1 MHRSKGKAMKSIN
14 AEIKKTIKKDKM
26 IWKFSLYGFLK
37 NLRFFEPYLV
47 IFLLSLEMNLFS
59 IGLLYSVREAVTYIF
74 EVPSGI
80 IADTYGKK
88 KELMA
93 CFIFYIISFGL
104 FFAGRSFAAL
114 TAAMVFF
121 GLGEAFRSGTHKAMI
136 YSYLERKGWFEHK
149 TYVYGMTRSFS
160 LMGSAISAFLSVA
173 LILNVPDMR
182 WIFLFSVL
190 PYFLD
195 FFLISTYPAYLDER
209 KESVI
214 SLPVFYKN
222 SLDRLKSILGNRPLR
237 KILLSSSLYDGIF
250 KSIKDYIQPILE
262 VILLGGLA
270 LGTSGNGSTDA
281 LKMYLGITYG
291 VFYIFS
297 ALASRNVY
305 RLKHFAGSK
314 RLMDV
319 FFDIMG
325 IGAIAAAFAIW
336 TEQKFLAI
344 AVFFLLYIL
353 KDARRPLF
361 VDVSGDLMK
370 KTERATS
377 LSVDSQLKSIFMI
390 VLAPLFG
397 FIADRFSMEILFAA
411 IGIASIL
418 ANRYFHSEN

>member
-1 MHRSKGKAMKSIN
+1 MKSIN
-14 AEIKKTIKKDKM
+14 AEIKKIIKKDKM
-26 IWKFSLYGFLK
+26 IWKFCLYGFLK
-37 NLRFFEPYLV
+37 NLKFFEPYLV
-47 IFLLSLEMNLFS
+47 IYLLSLELNLFS
-59 IGLLYSVREAVTYIF
+59 IGILYSVREAVTYIF

-93 CFIFYIISFGL
+93 CFVFYIISFGL
-104 FFAGRSFAAL
+104 FFAGRGFAAL
-114 TAAMVFF
+114 TLAMVFF

-136 YSYLERKGWFEHK
+136 YSYLEHRGLFGHK
-149 TYVYGMTRSFS
+149 TYVYGRTRSFS
-160 LMGSAISAFLSVA
+160 LLGSAVSAFLSVA
-173 LILNVPDMR
+173 LILNVPEMR

-195 FFLISTYPAYLDER
+195 FFLISTYPSYLDER
-209 KESVI
+209 KESEI
-214 SLPVFYKN
+214 SLSGFYKG
-222 SLDRLKSILGNRPLR
+222 SIVRLKSIFGNRPLR

-270 LGTSGNGSTDA
+270 IGISGKGSADELKVYLGT
-281 LKMYLGITYG
+281 TYG

-305 RLKHFAGSK
+305 RLKKIAGSK

-325 IGAIAAAFAIW
+325 MGAIVAAFAIW
-336 TEQKFLAI
+336 KGQKFLAI

-361 VDVSGDLMK
+361 VDASGDLMK
-370 KTERATS
+370 KTERATA
-377 LSVDSQLKSIFMI
+377 LSVDSQLKSVFMI

-397 FIADRFSMEILFAA
+397 FIADRFSMEMLFAA
-411 IGIASIL
+411 MGIASIL
-418 ANRYFHSEN
+418 ANRYFYSKK

>member
-1 MHRSKGKAMKSIN
+1 MPIN
-14 AEIKKTIKKDKM
+14 QAVAKEMKKDVM
-26 IWKFSLYGFLK
+26 IWKFCLYGFLK
-37 NLRFFEPYLV
+37 NLKFFEPYLV
-47 IFLLSLEMNLFS
+47 IFLLSLKLSLFS
-59 IGLLYSVREAVTYIF
+59 IGILYSVREAVTYIF

-104 FFAGRSFAAL
+104 FFAGRSFALLAL
-114 TAAMVFF
+114 AMVFF

-136 YSYLERKGWFEHK
+136 YSYLERMGWFGHK
-149 TYVYGMTRSFS
+149 TYVYGRTRSYS
-160 LMGSAISAFLSVA
+160 LLGSAVSAFLSVV
-173 LILNVPDMR
+173 LILNVPAMR
-182 WIFLFSVL
+182 WIFIFSVL
-190 PYFLD
+190 PYLLD

-209 KESVI
+209 KESEI
-214 SLPVFYKN
+214 SLSGFYKS
-222 SLDRLKSILGNRPLR
+222 SLDRLKSILGNRALR
-237 KILLSSSLYDGIF
+237 KVLLSSSLYDGIF

-262 VILLGGLA
+262 IILLGGIA
-270 LGTSGNGSTDA
+270 IGMSGGGSEDA
-281 LKMYLGITYG
+281 LKVYLGTTYG

-305 RLKHFAGSK
+305 RLKKFAGSK

-325 IGAIAAAFAIW
+325 IGALFAAFAVW
-336 TEQKFLAI
+336 KGQKFLAI

-370 KTERATS
+370 KTERATA
-377 LSVDSQLKSIFMI
+377 LSVDSQLKSVFMI

-411 IGIASIL
+411 MGIASIL